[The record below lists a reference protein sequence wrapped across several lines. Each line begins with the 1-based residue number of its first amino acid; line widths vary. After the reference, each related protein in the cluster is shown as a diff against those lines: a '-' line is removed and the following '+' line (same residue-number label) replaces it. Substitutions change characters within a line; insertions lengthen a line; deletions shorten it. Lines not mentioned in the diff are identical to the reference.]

1 MTLQHIDINDLT
13 ISPLNVRKYGTK
25 DCTDLVISIRALG
38 VLQPLLVRPAG
49 EGFEV
54 VAGQRRL
61 NACRILAE
69 EGEITPI
76 PCLVMAEGDD
86 AAAIEASLAENVER
100 LPMDEVDQFKA
111 FSKLLKEGRTAEDI
125 AETFGITERMVAQR
139 LALGRLHAP
148 ILTAYRKGDLHARDI
163 RNLTMATMK
172 QQKAWWSLVKD
183 EGSNVP
189 TGQRLKDWLFGG
201 AHIPTDHALFD
212 VEESG
217 LPVVADLFGED
228 SYFADSEAFWASQNA
243 VIAERVTAYHAEGW
257 ADVIVMDVGAYFAN
271 WDYRTASKA
280 KGGKVFITCTSQ
292 GEVSFHEGYLTSAEA
307 KRLEKAEAGTPPTQK
322 PEITKAMQNYLDL
335 HRHAAVRRDLLD
347 APDMA
352 LRLIAAHM
360 IAGSSLWDVQ
370 ADPQKGTKPDIA
382 ESLATNTAQQAFE
395 AESQAVAELLERD
408 GTLLATR
415 GGYESRPDMA
425 IVLTKLMLL
434 DDTSVLRILT
444 CLMADS
450 LAVGTDLIEML
461 AVELSTDM
469 TSAWEIDD
477 TFFDLMRDKEAI
489 NVMVAEIAGETVAN
503 QNVTATAK
511 VQKSI
516 IKACLDGT
524 RTTQVENWTPRY
536 MTVPP
541 QGYTSR
547 SAFVEPSL
555 EAEGLAIAAEEHT
568 HGSGHMAVF
577 RASPQK
583 KRGQP

>member
-1 MTLQHIDINDLT
+1 MTLQHINIYDLT
-13 ISPLNVRKYGTK
+13 ISPLNVRKYGAK
-25 DCTDLVISIRALG
+25 DCADLVTSIRALG
-38 VLQPLLVRPAG
+38 ILQPLLVRPAG

-111 FSKLLKEGRTAEDI
+111 FSKLMKEGRTAEDI

-139 LALGRLHAP
+139 LSLGRLHAP

-172 QQKAWWSLVKD
+172 QQKAWWSLMKD
-183 EGSNVP
+183 EDSYVP

-201 AHIPTDHALFD
+201 AHIPTDQALFD

-217 LPVVADLFGED
+217 LSVVANLFGED
-228 SYFADSEAFWASQNA
+228 SYFADSEAFWALQNVA
-243 VIAERVTAYHAEGW
+243 IAERVAAYRAEGW

-280 KGGKVFITCTSQ
+280 KGGKVFITCTNQ

-307 KRLEKAEAGTPPTQK
+307 KHLERAEAGTPPAQK

-335 HRHAAVRRDLLD
+335 HRHAAVRRDLLA
-347 APDMA
+347 APNMA

-360 IAGSSLWDVQ
+360 IAGSSLWVVQ
-370 ADPQKGTKPDIA
+370 TDPQKAAKPDIA
-382 ESLATNTAQQAFE
+382 ESLATNTAQQALE
-395 AESQAVAELLERD
+395 VERQVVAEFLELD
-408 GTLLATR
+408 GTLLATC
-415 GGYESRPDMA
+415 GGYEPRPDMA
-425 IVLTKLMLL
+425 SVMIKLMTL

-461 AVELSTDM
+461 AVEFTTDM

-489 NVMVAEIAGETVAN
+489 NGMVAEIAGETAAN
-503 QNVTATAK
+503 QNVTATGK

-516 IKACLDGT
+516 IKACLDGN
-524 RTTQVENWTPRY
+524 RTAQVENWTPRY
-536 MTVPP
+536 MAVPP

-555 EAEGLAIAAEEHT
+555 EAEDLPIAAE
-568 HGSGHMAVF
+568 
-577 RASPQK
+577 
-583 KRGQP
+583 